1 MPANDRLRLHENQCP
16 APACPE
22 PPQHDPEQFVSG
34 SKPRQRMLLFENPE
48 LLTQG
53 QVFQEQITASAK
65 EPSGEKN
72 QEPEQAQH
80 QTSFTC

>member
-1 MPANDRLRLHENQCP
+1 
-16 APACPE
+16 
-22 PPQHDPEQFVSG
+22 
-34 SKPRQRMLLFENPE
+34 MLLFENTKLMP
-48 LLTQG
+48 QS
-53 QVFQEQITASAK
+53 QVFQEQLTARAK